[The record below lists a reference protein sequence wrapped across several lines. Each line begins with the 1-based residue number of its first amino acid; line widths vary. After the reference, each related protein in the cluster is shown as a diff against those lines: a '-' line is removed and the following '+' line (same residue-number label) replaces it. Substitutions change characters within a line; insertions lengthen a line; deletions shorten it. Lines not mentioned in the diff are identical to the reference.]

1 MHAHYQSA
9 AHEAQAELQ
18 AEWENELETIEHAA
32 SEHAPDGAS
41 LQAPSSEERYEFPEA
56 VKIDESDPF
65 EMHEVTPQHVIDTMA
80 ERIVERKLREIEDE
94 RDEEE
99 EETDEPDGDEEYGE
113 PQTLKEQQIEI
124 VVFWPG
130 QYPKLIRLDNTL
142 SAMQK
147 LVGGRIEVFSVGVS
161 GAIGVCNEEFLDLGL
176 PANRYVRAA
185 GTVIAGA
192 FFVAGDGVNM
202 GSLSP
207 RQVVETM
214 LTL

>member
-18 AEWENELETIEHAA
+18 AEWENELEAIEHAA
-32 SEHAPDGAS
+32 SVHAPGGAS

-94 RDEEE
+94 RDEDEC
-99 EETDEPDGDEEYGE
+99 DEPDGDEEYGE
-113 PQTLKEQQIEI
+113 PQTLKEQQIDI

-130 QYPKLIRLDNTL
+130 LFPKLIRLDNTL

-147 LVGGRIEVFSVGVS
+147 LVGGRIEVFPVGVS

-176 PANRYVRAA
+176 SANRYVRAA
-185 GTVIAGA
+185 GPVIAGA
-192 FFVAGDGVNM
+192 FFVAGDGANM

-207 RQVVETM
+207 RQIVETM
-214 LTL
+214 LFL